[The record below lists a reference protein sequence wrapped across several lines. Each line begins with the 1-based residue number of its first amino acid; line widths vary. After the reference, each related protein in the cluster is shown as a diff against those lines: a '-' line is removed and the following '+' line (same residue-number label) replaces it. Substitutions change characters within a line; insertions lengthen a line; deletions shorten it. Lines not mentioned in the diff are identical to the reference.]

1 MNISIMN
8 LVGLVPYTFTPTAHL
23 IVGFGMSLSIL
34 ISVILLGLENF
45 GANYLSM
52 FMPAG
57 SPLIL
62 APFLVIVELVSHLAK
77 GISLGVRLVAN
88 ITAGHLLFAI
98 LSGFAFTMLTA
109 GGVITVLSIFPIAVV
124 VFITI
129 LEIGVALI
137 QAYVFSILAAIYIG
151 ESIHLH

>member
-1 MNISIMN
+1 MN